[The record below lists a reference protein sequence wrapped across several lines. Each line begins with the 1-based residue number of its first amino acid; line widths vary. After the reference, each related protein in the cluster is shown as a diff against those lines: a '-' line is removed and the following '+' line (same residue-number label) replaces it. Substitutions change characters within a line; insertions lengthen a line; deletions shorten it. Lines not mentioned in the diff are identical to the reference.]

1 MAAGRAVR
9 AEHGD
14 EDEDEDEDGAL
25 YTEEEYAE
33 LEAAFEST
41 YWNAFDVDYK
51 EFSIK
56 ERLCKAW
63 WTLWLSTYL
72 IKVQAPQNLT
82 SQKKRSKIAYCF
94 MDLIKEGT

>member
-1 MAAGRAVR
+1 MRLVAAGRAVR

-41 YWNAFDVDYK
+41 Y
-51 EFSIK
+51 
-56 ERLCKAW
+56 
-63 WTLWLSTYL
+63 
-72 IKVQAPQNLT
+72 
-82 SQKKRSKIAYCF
+82 
-94 MDLIKEGT
+94 

>member
-1 MAAGRAVR
+1 MSCSSVRLVAAGRAVR

-41 YWNAFDVDYK
+41 Y
-51 EFSIK
+51 
-56 ERLCKAW
+56 
-63 WTLWLSTYL
+63 
-72 IKVQAPQNLT
+72 
-82 SQKKRSKIAYCF
+82 
-94 MDLIKEGT
+94 